1 MLLKKLLETEIECEK
16 LKSKNLE
23 IIREENADESN
34 AD

>member
-1 MLLKKLLETEIECEK
+1 MLLKKLLKIEIECEK

-23 IIREENADESN
+23 IIHEENADESN

>member
-1 MLLKKLLETEIECEK
+1 MLLKKLLKIEIECEK